1 MSRNHLSL
9 VALAIQSL
17 VDVLCVA
24 ILAWWGAASFALP
37 WPGLAV
43 ALAAPLFAVLL
54 WALFLSPR
62 AVVRLDRFGQ
72 ALVEIVLFSAAGL
85 ALISLGLP
93 WLAAGFVIVAA
104 VLGLIGARRP
114 TGLVRQNVT
123 G

>member
-1 MSRNHLSL
+1 MSRNQLAL
-9 VALAIQSL
+9 VAGTTQSL
-17 VDVLCVA
+17 VDFLCVA

-43 ALAAPLFAVLL
+43 ALGAPLAEVVL

-85 ALISLGLP
+85 ALISLGWP
-93 WLAAGFVIVAA
+93 WLACGLVVVAA
-104 VLGLIGARRP
+104 ALGLSGTRRP
-114 TGLVRQNVT
+114 LTAAP
-123 G
+123 